1 MQPVTSPHAC
11 AEVGLGSD
19 SNRQSPGQNF
29 QQYGNLATFKLTFR
43 SAPVFR
49 GYEEMETQGMEGAA
63 CDLASV
69 SSLSDVDTSFHGQH
83 VSVHTDSSDASI
95 DRAGR

>member
-1 MQPVTSPHAC
+1 MCCIYV
-11 AEVGLGSD
+11 
-19 SNRQSPGQNF
+19 
-29 QQYGNLATFKLTFR
+29 LTRHFYLC
-43 SAPVFR
+43 R

-83 VSVHTDSSDASI
+83 VHVHTDSSDASI
-95 DRAGR
+95 DTAGR